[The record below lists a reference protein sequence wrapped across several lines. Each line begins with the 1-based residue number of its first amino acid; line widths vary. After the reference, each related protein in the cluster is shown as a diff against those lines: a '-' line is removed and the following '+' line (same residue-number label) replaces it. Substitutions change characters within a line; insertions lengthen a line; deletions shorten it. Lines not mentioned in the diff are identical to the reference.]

1 MLKNI
6 WMWIL
11 TNVFKIPSEATKKE
25 LEDNQKYAVEYE
37 RIDKINFNAIFS
49 NKIANYVSNDSSMN
63 ITGDNARKD
72 LLEKIGQSL
81 WKKRKKIVSS
91 GLGYGGIFLVPY
103 VKGNKLFYNRV
114 PQGRVTIDSIEGDL
128 ITGATILAEQ
138 KVISQTFGQDKVY
151 IRWTNYRIENGNCII
166 EQKFTDGTGKAIDTP
181 SFWQN
186 IMLKQTISNCDRAL
200 LGYFK
205 SPVNNRK
212 MMDKY
217 GVPITYGCEETIAE
231 IRDTLKKIVREYD
244 LKDAFIGADATM
256 FGKNGLV
263 ENGLFKKLD
272 TTEDNFFYEFSP
284 AIRESSY
291 YARLQELYQR
301 LEKEIGTSAGILSE
315 VQTQNATATEIKRA
329 MYDTFSIVDDVRTNF
344 EDCMEDFFYACNVL
358 VNAYNLSPQGEYA
371 LSYDWSYSL
380 LEDSQEAFNQAT
392 TMQGKGIIS
401 KVELRQFY
409 KPNETLEESQKA
421 IEEIKQNEPT
431 MRQLLG
437 TSEE

>member
-1 MLKNI
+1 MLRNI

-11 TNVFKIPSEATKKE
+11 TNAFKISTEATKKE

-63 ITGDNARKD
+63 IIGENTRKD

-114 PQGRVTIDSIEGDL
+114 PQGRVTIDSVEGDL
-128 ITGATILAEQ
+128 ITGATILAEE

-186 IMLKQTISNCDRAL
+186 IMIKQTISNCDRAL

-217 GVPITYGCEETIAE
+217 GVPITYGCDETIAE

-244 LKDAFIGADATM
+244 LKDAFIGADSTM

-263 ENGLFKKLD
+263 ENGLFKKFD
-272 TTEDNFFYEFSP
+272 TTEDNLF
-284 AIRESSY
+284 
-291 YARLQELYQR
+291 
-301 LEKEIGTSAGILSE
+301 
-315 VQTQNATATEIKRA
+315 
-329 MYDTFSIVDDVRTNF
+329 
-344 EDCMEDFFYACNVL
+344 
-358 VNAYNLSPQGEYA
+358 
-371 LSYDWSYSL
+371 
-380 LEDSQEAFNQAT
+380 
-392 TMQGKGIIS
+392 
-401 KVELRQFY
+401 
-409 KPNETLEESQKA
+409 
-421 IEEIKQNEPT
+421 
-431 MRQLLG
+431 
-437 TSEE
+437 

>member
-1 MLKNI
+1 MLRNI

-11 TNVFKIPSEATKKE
+11 TNVFKIPSEATKRE

-63 ITGDNARKD
+63 IIGENARKD

-114 PQGRVTIDSIEGDL
+114 PQGRVTIDSTEGDL

-138 KVISQTFGQDKVY
+138 KIISQTFGQDKVY

-166 EQKFTDGTGKAIDTP
+166 EQKFTDGTGKEIDTP

-217 GVPITYGCEETIAE
+217 GVPITYGCDETIAE
-231 IRDTLKKIVREYD
+231 IRDTLKKIVREFD
-244 LKDAFIGADATM
+244 VKDAFVGADYTM
-256 FGKNGLV
+256 FKNGELPK
-263 ENGLFKKLD
+263 NGVFVKLD
-272 TTEDNFFYEFSP
+272 AGKDGFFEVFSP

-291 YARLQELYQR
+291 YTRLQELYQR

-344 EDCMEDFFYACNVL
+344 EACMEDFFYACNVL
-358 VNAYNLSPQGEYA
+358 ANAYNLSPQGEYA
-371 LSYDWSYSL
+371 LSYDWSYTL

-392 TMQGKGIIS
+392 AMQSKGVIS

-421 IEEIKQNEPT
+421 IEEISQNQPT
-431 MRQLLG
+431 MRELLG